1 MKRIY
6 IIIGVVLMAV
16 VITSCGGQQKKG
28 TKFAP
33 QERTSSLSDS
43 ERQSA
48 IDQKRAELLGGLNL
62 DTLLYSHG
70 VKFSIMQPKL
80 QGEDITQD
88 IADRI
93 SMKMLQMACQN
104 GISGLGTNP
113 GFVLG
118 TEISQTGR
126 AATATTPQKMT
137 VQYELTFKVMNT
149 ATGDVYAT
157 ATQEVM
163 GVGNSF
169 EEANQNFTKEIKNTP
184 EIQKMMQTASQRI
197 IEWYNKNVQTVKN
210 QINEAAG
217 KRDYALALAI
227 ASSVPEQ
234 AGEAYKYASSRI
246 DELSKALLHKQAAD
260 MLSEMQAEVA
270 ANGESVPKYTKMDG
284 SNSDYPD
291 KQTILTENHNYEVG
305 QICEKIGISRRMLYY
320 YLESFRDWGFKVEKN
335 GRYYSIDRQSPFFMH
350 LFERINFTED
360 EALTLLAILNKVDD
374 RNAITER
381 IRHKLDR
388 FYDLNI
394 LSHPEI
400 REKTAHN
407 VSVLYKAIK
416 SKLLV
421 KIIGYSSPHSKSVK
435 DRIVEPFL
443 LLNNNNEIRAYEYS
457 SNMNKTFKV
466 SRMDNVELLDLSWEH
481 EAKHKQIYTDIFMF
495 SGEDKQHIK
504 LRLGLLSHN
513 LMLEE
518 IEKQYND
525 LMCRIAVLEK
535 RERTIANPE

>member
-270 ANGESVPKYTKMDG
+270 ANGEDFNPAISAYFKLIPSDTPEHAKAEQLFNTYEGKCRARRDALEAKAERDERAAQELEKFKMMQEHEAELAQIEA
-284 SNSDYPD
+284 D
-291 KQTILTENHNYEVG
+291 K
-305 QICEKIGISRRMLYY
+305 
-320 YLESFRDWGFKVEKN
+320 
-335 GRYYSIDRQSPFFMH
+335 
-350 LFERINFTED
+350 
-360 EALTLLAILNKVDD
+360 
-374 RNAITER
+374 
-381 IRHKLDR
+381 
-388 FYDLNI
+388 
-394 LSHPEI
+394 
-400 REKTAHN
+400 
-407 VSVLYKAIK
+407 IK
-416 SKLLV
+416 SK
-421 KIIGYSSPHSKSVK
+421 YSSMAAAKAAAAKAKGHGLCGAIGDAISGTF
-435 DRIVEPFL
+435 DRV
-443 LLNNNNEIRAYEYS
+443 
-457 SNMNKTFKV
+457 FKV
-466 SRMDNVELLDLSWEH
+466 ADVAGALITDKMGLQKYNE
-481 EAKHKQIYTDIFMF
+481 EAEFDF
-495 SGEDKQHIK
+495 
-504 LRLGLLSHN
+504 
-513 LMLEE
+513 
-518 IEKQYND
+518 
-525 LMCRIAVLEK
+525 
-535 RERTIANPE
+535 